1 MKIKIDSKQISTL
14 KSPKGYRKWKQEV
27 TMLVKALGYPRLL
40 NAFSYNPNSSFSS
53 FSHIQDTPHIT
64 TSSILPDIPLEIS
77 RQERGEKGREDD
89 MTQEDWAQ
97 MSEQCWNGLASCGMG
112 GG

>member
-14 KSPKGYRKWKQEV
+14 KSSEDYRKWKQEV

-40 NAFSYNPNSSFSS
+40 NTFSYNPNLSFSS
-53 FSHIQDTPHIT
+53 FSHTQDTPHIP
-64 TSSILPDIPLEIS
+64 SSTISLDILLEIS
-77 RQERGEKGREDD
+77 KQGRGGKEREDD

-97 MSEQCWNGLASCGMG
+97 TSE
-112 GG
+112 

>member
-14 KSPKGYRKWKQEV
+14 KSSEGYRKWKQEV

-53 FSHIQDTPHIT
+53 FSHTQDTPHTPNSTIP
-64 TSSILPDIPLEIS
+64 PDTPLEIS
-77 RQERGEKGREDD
+77 RQERGRKGKEDD
-89 MTQEDWAQ
+89 MIQKDWA
-97 MSEQCWNGLASCGMG
+97 
-112 GG
+112 